1 MTHERDAQ
9 VKYLDVELAGEGEF
23 RRKDAQTTC
32 PECDRQIGF
41 GKGWHAA
48 DAGRGSVM
56 SNTEIRKTARR
67 RGGVSAMDFGSP
79 HIILLCPVEACSK
92 LDSGK
97 VRCEP
102 RAAIRMALGARF
114 FRSMR

>member
-41 GKGWHAA
+41 GKGLHAA
-48 DAGRGSVM
+48 DAGRGYVM
-56 SNTEIRKTARR
+56 RNTEIRKTARR

-79 HIILLCPVEACSK
+79 HITLLCPVEAYSNPT
-92 LDSGK
+92 LPK
-97 VRCEP
+97 V
-102 RAAIRMALGARF
+102 ARVA
-114 FRSMR
+114 

>member
-23 RRKDAQTTC
+23 RRKDTQTTC

-79 HIILLCPVEACSK
+79 HIILLCPVEAHPS
-92 LDSGK
+92 LTSGTG
-97 VRCEP
+97 R
-102 RAAIRMALGARF
+102 
-114 FRSMR
+114 